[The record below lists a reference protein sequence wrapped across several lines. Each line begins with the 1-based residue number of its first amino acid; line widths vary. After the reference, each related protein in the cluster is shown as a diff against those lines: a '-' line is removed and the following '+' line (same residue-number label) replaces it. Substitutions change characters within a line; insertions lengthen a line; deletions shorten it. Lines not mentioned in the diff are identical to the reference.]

1 MPPKKKAQ
9 SAASSSSS
17 SSTKEPCCVCLQSIT
32 LNKDEHLFCSGDCQ
46 QRLHR
51 YCVGVSLKC
60 YKELNGN
67 SDVFYCFVCSERRNK
82 KDIATLTST
91 VELLRQEISDLKSSL
106 SRVQPLSEDDRSAN
120 SQQAMD
126 SVVASGESTNLISAT
141 ISNKSGLST
150 SNKRVD
156 PDRKFNVGIEE
167 CQKGAPKLSGL
178 DNSIQSPSIRDTFRL
193 GKFSTYHHDRPRPLL
208 VKFVRAADVSSV
220 LSKRSLLKHP
230 IVIKP
235 DLTPE
240 ERQRDSILL
249 KERWTLIQSGVPRN
263 SIKIRDSR
271 LFVKN
276 KLFGYVDH
284 SKFQFSSDNPSS
296 SNQSCQ

>member
-1 MPPKKKAQ
+1 MSTCFAAATVNNVCTVTARV
-9 SAASSSSS
+9 SASSA
-17 SSTKEPCCVCLQSIT
+17 I
-32 LNKDEHLFCSGDCQ
+32 
-46 QRLHR
+46 
-51 YCVGVSLKC
+51 

-156 PDRKFNVGIEE
+156 PDRKFNVVIYGIEE
-167 CQKGAPKLSGL
+167 CQKGAPKHKRLQSDLSKAVSVLSGL

-193 GKFSTYHHDRPRPLL
+193 GKFSTYHCDRPRPLL

-249 KERWTLIQSGVPRN
+249 KERWTLIQSGVPHN

-276 KLFGYVDH
+276 KLFGHVDH
-284 SKFQFSSDNPSS
+284 SKFSFHLITLPLP
-296 SNQSCQ
+296 